1 MERVAFL
8 VEGTSER
15 IDCQLNPETVEVARV
30 AGVRPRGT
38 ATGRLVG
45 AGMAD
50 DPLHFTGGGRTEL
63 RLDLLFDVD
72 AADTTPVPVD
82 VRALTRRLWML
93 AENAAD
99 EAGSV
104 RPPSIRFV
112 WGKSWNVPA
121 VVAAVAERFDRFDA
135 DGVPRRSWLRLK
147 LLRVADTAVQAE
159 EQFEAMRDA
168 QIQSQLAA
176 SQPVEPGA
184 PPPAAADEV
193 GSAVVAVGDAAPG
206 DDPPAVRFDLLAT
219 DALGH
224 PMLWRRLAAHNGI
237 DDPTA
242 VPPGAVLVVPPE
254 LERPRAGTSASTSTG
269 GRIAEPSAP
278 HAPTTSAPTP
288 PPSAPAPDLGP
299 GGPASPGGR

>member
-8 VEGTSER
+8 VEATNER
-15 IDCQLNPETVEVARV
+15 IDCQLNPETVEVARLS
-30 AGVRPRGT
+30 GVRPRSAGS
-38 ATGRLVG
+38 GRVVG
-45 AGMAD
+45 AGLAD

-72 AADTTPVPVD
+72 VVDTTPVPVD

-104 RPPSIRFV
+104 RPPSVRFV

-147 LLRVADTAVQAE
+147 LLRVADDAVQAE
-159 EQFEAMRDA
+159 QQFETMRDA
-168 QIQSQLAA
+168 QIQAQLAP
-176 SQPVEPGA
+176 SSEPTEPGA
-184 PPPAAADEV
+184 GAPAAADEV
-193 GSAVVAVGDAAPG
+193 AGTVVAVGDAAVG

-219 DALGH
+219 DALGN
-224 PMLWRRLAAHNGI
+224 PLLWRRLAAHNGI
-237 DDPTA
+237 DDPTRVPPGTVLA
-242 VPPGAVLVVPPE
+242 VPPGAD
-254 LERPRAGTSASTSTG
+254 RPRPGAAAPAADA
-269 GRIAEPSAP
+269 GRIAEPTRPAT
-278 HAPTTSAPTP
+278 PTTSGAAGATGT
-288 PPSAPAPDLGP
+288 APAGDEV
-299 GGPASPGGR
+299 R

>member
-8 VEGTSER
+8 VEGTNER
-15 IDCQLNPETVEVARV
+15 IDCQLNPETVEVARL
-30 AGVRPRGT
+30 AGLRPRGT

-45 AGMAD
+45 TGLAD

-72 AADTTPVPVD
+72 VIDTTPVPVD

-104 RPPSIRFV
+104 RPPSVRFV

-159 EQFEAMRDA
+159 QQFETMRDA
-168 QIQSQLAA
+168 QVQAQLETGA
-176 SQPVEPGA
+176 PTDPGA
-184 PPPAAADEV
+184 PPPATSTEV
-193 GSAVVAVGDAAPG
+193 GDAVVAVGDAAPG

-219 DALGH
+219 DALGN

-237 DDPTA
+237 DDPTRI
-242 VPPGAVLVVPPE
+242 PPGTVLAIPPD
-254 LERPRAGTSASTSTG
+254 LERSRAGASTTTTATG
-269 GRIAEPSAP
+269 GRIAEPP
-278 HAPTTSAPTP
+278 PPTVPAPTTS
-288 PPSAPAPDLGP
+288 PSSATDPGP
-299 GGPASPGGR
+299 GALP